1 MPLDAG
7 SREMAGPSERTD
19 RVLMLRLLWPRRDS
33 LYRQEQTAPHEVQSQ
48 EGETQRLRLGR
59 ELNRKQSC
67 WPDRQVTGLLWPCC
81 PEWQLTENWS
91 CVRKETSGLS

>member
-1 MPLDAG
+1 MQSHIHVQHYKLNARRWVPLDAG

-33 LYRQEQTAPHEVQSQ
+33 LYRQEQTAPHERCRARK
-48 EGETQRLRLGR
+48 GETQRLRLGR

-67 WPDRQVTGLLWPCC
+67 WPRQTGDRAAVALLP
-81 PEWQLTENWS
+81 
-91 CVRKETSGLS
+91 